1 MSEPVTFR
9 RILCAVDFSRDS
21 LEAFRAAVDMAR
33 LRSGFLHV
41 VHVIET
47 QPSGSGEVVVELTQ
61 KANAALAELLGSAPS
76 DDFTLTSE
84 ISSGDPAV
92 EIVDRA
98 KDWRADLIV
107 LGARGVILIEDMIVG
122 GTAELVTRDAPC
134 SVLVVRHGN

>member
-9 RILCAVDFSRDS
+9 RILCAVDFARDS

-47 QPSGSGEVVVELTQ
+47 PPSGSGEVVLEMTQ

-76 DDFTLTSE
+76 DNLKLTSE

-98 KDWRADLIV
+98 RDWRADLIV
-107 LGARGVILIEDMIVG
+107 LGARGVILIEDLAVG
-122 GTAELVTRDAPC
+122 GTAEIVTRDAPC